1 MKKIFFTLLFVLL
14 LFTTV
19 FAQTVSVIPQNASW
33 KYLDNGSNQGTAWR
47 TSTFNDAAWK
57 SGNAELGYGDGG
69 EATVVKYGPSAS
81 DRYRTTYFR
90 KAFSVS
96 APTNYSSFTLSLLR
110 DDGAVVY

>member
-19 FAQTVSVIPQNASW
+19 IAQTVSIIPQNASW

-47 TSTFNDAAWK
+47 TTTFNDASWA

-69 EATVVKYGPSAS
+69 EATVIKYGPNAS
-81 DRYRTTYFR
+81 NRYRTTYFR
-90 KAFSVS
+90 KAFTVS
-96 APTNYSSFTLSLLR
+96 APTNYSTFTLGLLT
-110 DDGAVVY
+110 